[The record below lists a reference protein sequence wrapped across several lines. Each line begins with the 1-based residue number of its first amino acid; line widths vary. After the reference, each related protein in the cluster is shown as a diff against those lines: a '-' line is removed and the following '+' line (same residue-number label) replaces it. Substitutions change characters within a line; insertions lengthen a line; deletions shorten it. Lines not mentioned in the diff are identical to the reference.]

1 MSTIDNRGEKF
12 RMKTENENL
21 DYGRKFRLGKKFR
34 KGKKVK
40 IREEH

>member
-21 DYGRKFRLGKKFR
+21 DYDRKLRLGKKI
-34 KGKKVK
+34 KNK
-40 IREEH
+40 EENSD